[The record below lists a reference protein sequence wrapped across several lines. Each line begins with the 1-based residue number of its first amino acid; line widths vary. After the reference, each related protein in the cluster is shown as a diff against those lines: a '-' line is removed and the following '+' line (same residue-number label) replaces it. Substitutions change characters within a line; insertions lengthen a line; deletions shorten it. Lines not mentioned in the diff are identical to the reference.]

1 MFSLPHS
8 YLKVPIHTPS
18 VSPRDLRED
27 HLNHYHKKSHHEQE
41 TVSDM
46 ATEEISQLHL
56 KRGGRDVN
64 PMPMTANVVTEYL
77 ESLFFFYHISL
88 HLLQGR
94 CRRDTLPFSLCYRTD
109 FKIHLT

>member
-8 YLKVPIHTPS
+8 YLKVPICTPS
-18 VSPRDLRED
+18 VPPSDLRED
-27 HLNHYHKKSHHEQE
+27 HLHHHHKKSHHEQE

-77 ESLFFFYHISL
+77 DIFFFLPHFSTL
-88 HLLQGR
+88 TARQMQKRHLA
-94 CRRDTLPFSLCYRTD
+94 F
-109 FKIHLT
+109 